1 MVAYASLHRNNIGCR
16 ARGDNSSADAAH
28 LRMIIGSIS
37 QERAAPSARESSLVA
52 SILRRAAQ
60 LALAACIAAVVAA
73 CGSGAVG
80 PPPTPPAPAGPIS
93 ISPSTATVFSGAPA
107 TFVVTGGNGNYVIT
121 SDNQSVVP
129 FIPAFSGNTFT
140 ISPGDVAADTTVTL
154 TVRDTAGSAAATST
168 LTVKGRIISNVVSV
182 TPTTSACGTA
192 VCAGGD
198 AEVKVTLSQSGLP
211 IANRQVQFDVLSGD
225 YRIIT
230 GSSGGIETL
239 ATTGTAFTDST
250 GTARVRIRVLDQAS
264 SQTALLQITDFT
276 SGTTL
281 RTSFAIAPSTNGAL
295 NAQPTTLTFTGPDA
309 ATCANGITADVIVFG
324 GRPPYSISNPGTF
337 NVNPLIV
344 GSSGGRFSVT
354 ANGQCTSGSRIA
366 VVDANGASATITATN
381 SLGADHAGTPFVVSP
396 TTVTLNACSQLATVA
411 LAGGQ
416 GSSNNFG
423 ASGSNVVF
431 AQAAGNFGFI
441 RRQGGTDASTLPVD
455 ANGVSTV
462 QVSFSD
468 GKTVVPVTVQLVGAG
483 RGPC

>member
-1 MVAYASLHRNNIGCR
+1 MVAYASLHRNNIGR
-16 ARGDNSSADAAH
+16 VTRADKASARGVH

-37 QERAAPSARESSLVA
+37 QECAAPSARESSLVA

-60 LALAACIAAVVAA
+60 LALAACIGAVVTA

-80 PPPTPPAPAGPIS
+80 PAPTPPGPPGPIS
-93 ISPSTATVFSGAPA
+93 ISPSTATVFSGAPT
-107 TFVVTGGNGNYVIT
+107 TFIVTGGNGNYVIT
-121 SDNQSVVP
+121 SDNQSVIP
-129 FIPAFSGNTFT
+129 FIPTFSGNTVT
-140 ISPGDVAADTTVTL
+140 VIPGDVAADTTVTL
-154 TVRDTAGSAAATST
+154 TVRDTAASAPATAK
-168 LTVKGRIISNVVSV
+168 LTVKGRILSNVVTV
-182 TPTTSACGTA
+182 TPTTTACGTA

-225 YRIIT
+225 FRIIT
-230 GSSGGIETL
+230 GSSGGTETL

-250 GTARVRIRVLDQAS
+250 GTARIRIRVLDQAS
-264 SQTALLQITDFT
+264 SQTALLQITDFS

-281 RTSFAIAPSTNGAL
+281 RTSFAIAPSSNGAL
-295 NAQPTTLTFTGPDA
+295 NAQPATLTFTGPDA

-324 GRPPYSISNPGTF
+324 GRAPYSISNPGTF

-344 GSSGGRFSVT
+344 GSSGGRFSVA
-354 ANGQCTSGSRIA
+354 ANGQCTAGSRIA
-366 VVDANGASATITATN
+366 VVDANGASVTVTATN

-396 TTVTLNACSQLATVA
+396 TTVTLNSCAGIATVA

-416 GSSNNFG
+416 GASNNFG
-423 ASGSNVVF
+423 ASGSNVIF

-462 QVSFSD
+462 LASFSD
-468 GKTVVPVTVQLVGAG
+468 GKTTVPVTVQLVGPG
-483 RGPC
+483 RGSC